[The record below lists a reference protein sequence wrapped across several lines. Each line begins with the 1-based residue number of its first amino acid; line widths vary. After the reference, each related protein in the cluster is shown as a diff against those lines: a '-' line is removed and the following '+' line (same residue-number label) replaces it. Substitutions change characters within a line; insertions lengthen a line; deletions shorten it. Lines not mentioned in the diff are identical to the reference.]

1 MGGHFLCDCR
11 AVTLRSP
18 CGQIARRKA
27 LDRLE
32 MSSTLFG
39 RGTNTQ
45 IGGKKRAEDQERAV
59 LAVRTAVDELRAVT
73 ATATDVRATTS
84 RVAALEAT
92 IATLQKTVAA
102 LSATV
107 ATLTAPA
114 AAAEATAPPS

>member
-59 LAVRTAVDELRAVT
+59 LAVRTAVDDLKT
-73 ATATDVRATTS
+73 ATTTDVRTLLSKITAQ
-84 RVAALEAT
+84 EAT

-102 LSATV
+102 LSTTV
-107 ATLTAPA
+107 ATLTPA
-114 AAAEATAPPS
+114 VAAAEATAPPS